1 MVRNPST
8 TSRSSSRGMS
18 PRDTMADRGRVVGEA
33 GNHRWN
39 LDFAGESMHYNTY
52 SYFALMLHSNR
63 DWLSSLKT
71 HVRQDV
77 WNIDRFAER
86 ARCWS
91 FANYLSQTQIQTNE
105 KLVYLVKRNILH
117 LLSRINVHNFHTN
130 KTWGSLRKS
139 QYQPACCHTIWKK
152 KTTIIDQWIYQLTL
166 LSAAIRTAA
175 FANLRK
181 GLSTGEIAT
190 AMLCTTGGLMWI
202 DWKIYCTKE
211 MVSS

>member
-1 MVRNPST
+1 
-8 TSRSSSRGMS
+8 
-18 PRDTMADRGRVVGEA
+18 
-33 GNHRWN
+33 
-39 LDFAGESMHYNTY
+39 
-52 SYFALMLHSNR
+52 MLHSNR

-77 WNIDRFAER
+77 WNIDRFAEC

-105 KLVYLVKRNILH
+105 NLVYLVKRNILH
-117 LLSRINVHNFHTN
+117 LLSRIAVHNFHTN

-190 AMLCTTGGLMWI
+190 AMLCIAGSCTTINPCELRNWQLVDWCGLIEQYIVPKKWCHHRKSLDPVTPLQQFVETFADFI
-202 DWKIYCTKE
+202 SVRFTC
-211 MVSS
+211 SS